1 MRGLSFVR
9 GHAKRSLLVLA
20 IMLSVAACSE
30 APEDPALADQEPIG
44 LFDQNAANADP
55 AEDSPDLSIIVAQ
68 PETSL
73 SQIIPETPEW
83 RQLIE
88 AIAGESLFT
97 EVLRGKEQHGRV
109 IQVRAGN
116 EDDLRRAEKQLRAIQ
131 TRLKQLS
138 AGGTPTY
145 LLLHHV
151 DSEGYLSTFL
161 LDSENGLERATYP
174 DSYEGLDFLIEGLG
188 VRRLASTRAPI
199 ERGQPEP
206 TQEEIDA
213 LRAADQTPAAKAE
226 REDTLG
232 RARQILMPGSVFNA
246 LSERSGRILV
256 KGARDSS
263 TAPYAA
269 LPMGDGPAAR
279 RFSFVMLPDLQTMED
294 DNGIFEF
301 DQLNLNNAVVVGNPD
316 LSDDPRYK
324 WHDLPG
330 AEAEARSVASE
341 LEDEKLLIGKA
352 ATRSALTSAIHSTE
366 DLGMVYIAS
375 HAIAD
380 PRNPLTRGFVAMS
393 GREGHYFA
401 GHIRQERFRGWQQ
414 RNPLVVMS
422 ACQTA
427 LGRVLDGGGFGI
439 ARSWTT
445 VGAGQVVS
453 SLWNVSDNATKIL
466 MTHFLERLKAG
477 DVPEVAMQK
486 AQLKTMQART
496 RNKRQPYL
504 DDPKMWAS
512 FSVYG
517 KPSG

>member
-1 MRGLSFVR
+1 M
-9 GHAKRSLLVLA
+9 
-20 IMLSVAACSE
+20 AACSE
-30 APEDPALADQEPIG
+30 APGDPAPADQEPIG
-44 LFDQNAANADP
+44 FLGESAKSAHSAG
-55 AEDSPDLSIIVAQ
+55 ESPDLSIIVAQ
-68 PETSL
+68 PESSL
-73 SQIIPETPEW
+73 RQIIPKNPEW

-97 EVLRGKEQHGRV
+97 EVLRSKEQHGRET
-109 IQVRAGN
+109 QVRAGN
-116 EDDLRRAEKQLRAIQ
+116 EDDLLGAEKQLRAIQ

-151 DSEGYLSTFL
+151 DSEGYLSVFL

-174 DSYEGLDFLIEGLG
+174 ESYEGLDFLVEGLG

-226 REDTLG
+226 REGSLRD
-232 RARQILMPGSVFNA
+232 AREILIPDHVFNA
-246 LSERSGRILV
+246 LKERSGRILV

-279 RFSFVMLPDLQTMED
+279 RFSFVMLPDLRTMED

-301 DQLNLNNAVVVGNPD
+301 DQLNLNRAVVVGNPD
-316 LSDDPRYK
+316 LSDDPKYK

-330 AEAEARSVASE
+330 AEAEARSVASK
-341 LEDEKLLIGKA
+341 LDNEKLLIGKA
-352 ATRSALTSAIHSTE
+352 ATRSALTGAIHSI
-366 DLGMVYIAS
+366 DNLGMVYIAS

-466 MTHFLERLKAG
+466 MNHFLERLKAG
-477 DVPEVAMQK
+477 DTPEIAMQK

-496 RNKRQPYL
+496 RDKRQPYL

-512 FSVYG
+512 FSIYG